1 MLRALC
7 QIILQLSFPLRF
19 LNDDQGT
26 SQVEKQHSMN
36 LSLKNEWRLF
46 SPTRQGDKVKEN
58 NF

>member
-26 SQVEKQHSMN
+26 SQVEKQYSMN
-36 LSLKNEWRLF
+36 LSLKNEWHLF
-46 SPTRQGDKVKEN
+46 SPTGQGDKVKEN